1 MTVGDWLAQRTPV
14 APDALR
20 ERVALQ
26 LGDARGAPAATAS
39 EACTAAGVRVVET
52 LISTDCSQRQN
63 AIDLLAADAL
73 VTYAIESAAE
83 RSADFAAEMDRLVA
97 RVAAVAGSAS

>member
-14 APDALR
+14 VPEALR
-20 ERVALQ
+20 QRVAFQ
-26 LGDARGAPAATAS
+26 LGDQRSAPAARAS
-39 EACTAAGVRVVET
+39 EACAAAGVRAVES
-52 LISTDCSQRQN
+52 LISTECAQRQH

-83 RSADFAAEMDRLVA
+83 HSSDFAAEMDRLVA

>member
-14 APDALR
+14 APEALR
-20 ERVALQ
+20 QRVAFQ
-26 LGDARGAPAATAS
+26 LSDSLGASASSAS
-39 EACTAAGVRVVET
+39 EACASAGVRVVES
-52 LISTDCSQRQN
+52 LISTECSQRQN

-83 RSADFAAEMDRLVA
+83 HSPDFAAEMDRLVA
-97 RVAAVAGSAS
+97 RVAAVAGGTS